1 MPGFI
6 TYLGLIAGTLTTI
19 AFFPQVVK
27 TWKTKKTED
36 ISLVMFLIL
45 CLGIFLW
52 LVYGLI
58 IKDLPLI
65 LANGITF
72 LFASIILIF
81 KIKYK

>member
-1 MPGFI
+1 MAEFI
-6 TYLGLIAGTLTTI
+6 TYLGLLAGTLTTI
-19 AFFPQVVK
+19 AFFPQVIK